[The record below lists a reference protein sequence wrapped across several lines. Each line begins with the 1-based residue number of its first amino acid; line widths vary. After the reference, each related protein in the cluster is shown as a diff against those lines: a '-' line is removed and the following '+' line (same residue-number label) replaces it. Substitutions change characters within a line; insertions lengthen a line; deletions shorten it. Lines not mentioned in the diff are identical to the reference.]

1 MVRLKLFYQKSYYLL
16 FLLFFF
22 SCSERYDLYDEATFL
37 DAYTLKKAKKEYSAS
52 FQTLSNYDSLY
63 SAPQWSTFRKLTESE
78 DVASY
83 YVLLKNSASRYQ
95 SHLII
100 NRKDFEVSYF
110 IFNLPSEYDDLESY
124 MQLNVPK
131 AVSYIKDT
139 DRQGWYLTDTAKVD
153 VATRGR
159 SSFQSELYFI
169 DDGGGGGDPWGWN
182 SGSFPI
188 ELPEVVI
195 PASPAPSVTLPEV
208 VIIGHRPKNDPPP
221 GLINVI
227 GGGGSSSSGGNTSG
241 GVGQSPAA
249 SIGDALDVDPCKAAS
264 QAKKDQALVRRAQE
278 LLDKVSN
285 YRTGDNEYG
294 WVKTADGSIIRP
306 DSVGDG
312 KMKYNSS
319 QLSNVQIVERYHN
332 HPGGG
337 GAFPSWLDLIAL
349 AEDYKKGRIDVDNF
363 LYGVVSEFG
372 CLSLVI
378 TSKEAFD
385 IFANKLSSKDKG
397 IGDLFK
403 EMSAKEN
410 PDTDAMIGKFIDFLT
425 NTMSGLEVLYSPA
438 EVVNGNA
445 KLGIWGAKISD
456 GNGGMKS
463 NDCGK

>member
-16 FLLFFF
+16 FLLLFF

-131 AVSYIKDT
+131 AVSYIKNT
-139 DRQGWYLTDTAKVD
+139 DRQGWYLTDTTKVD
-153 VATRGR
+153 VATRAG
-159 SSFQSELYFI
+159 SSRLFFVSTNDGEGG
-169 DDGGGGGDPWGWN
+169 DGGGGDWGWN
-182 SGSFPI
+182 SDNKPF

-195 PASPAPSVTLPEV
+195 PANTMPSVTLPEV
-208 VIIGHRPKNDPPP
+208 EIIGHRPSYNPPA
-221 GLINVI
+221 GLENVMGAG
-227 GGGGSSSSGGNTSG
+227 GGGGSSGSTNGEKFKNNTNG
-241 GVGQSPAA
+241 AP
-249 SIGDALDVDPCKAAS
+249 DVDPCKAAS
-264 QAKKDQALVRRAQE
+264 QAETDKALVQRAQE

-312 KMKYNSS
+312 RMKYNSS

-372 CLSLVI
+372 CLSLVV
-378 TSKEAFD
+378 TSKEAFK
-385 IFANKLSSKDKG
+385 IFANKVSSEDEWIKESFDKM
-397 IGDLFK
+397 K
-403 EMSAKEN
+403 RKEN
-410 PDTDAMIGKFIDFLT
+410 PDTDAMIGKYIDFLT
-425 NTMSGLEVLYSPA
+425 NAMSGLEVLYSPA
-438 EVVNGNA
+438 EEVNGNA

>member
-16 FLLFFF
+16 CLLLFF

-83 YVLLKNSASRYQ
+83 YVLLKNGASRYQ

-153 VATRGR
+153 VATRAG
-159 SSFQSELYFI
+159 SSRLYFVSTN
-169 DDGGGGGDPWGWN
+169 DGEGGDGSGGDWGWN
-182 SGSFPI
+182 SDNKPF

-195 PASPAPSVTLPEV
+195 PANTMPSVTLPEV
-208 VIIGHRPKNDPPP
+208 EIIGHRPSYNPPA
-221 GLINVI
+221 GLENVMGAG
-227 GGGGSSSSGGNTSG
+227 GGGGSSGSTNGEAFKNNTDSA
-241 GVGQSPAA
+241 P
-249 SIGDALDVDPCKAAS
+249 DVDPCKAAS
-264 QAKKDQALVRRAQE
+264 QAEKDQALVQRAQE

-285 YRTGDNEYG
+285 YRTGDKEYG
-294 WVKTADGSIIRP
+294 WVKTTDGRIIRP
-306 DSVGDG
+306 AKVEEERMSYD
-312 KMKYNSS
+312 NS
-319 QLSNVQIVERYHN
+319 QLSDVKIVERYHN

-337 GAFPSWLDLIAL
+337 GAFPSWADLIVL
-349 AEDYKKGRIDVDNF
+349 ASDYKKGRIDVDNF

-372 CLSLVI
+372 CLSLVV
-378 TSKEAFD
+378 TSKEAFK
-385 IFANKLSSKDKG
+385 IFANKVSSEDEWIKESFDKM
-397 IGDLFK
+397 K
-403 EMSAKEN
+403 RKEN
-410 PDTDAMIGKFIDFLT
+410 PDTDAMIGKYIDFLT
-425 NTMSGLEVLYSPA
+425 NAMSGLEVLYSPA
-438 EVVNGNA
+438 EEVNGNA